1 MTLTAI
7 RSPRI
12 ADELGDLAVRMATLL
27 LGDHTG
33 GSAARILTS
42 LAVNAVPSASGAGV
56 TLVGN
61 RGVKTS
67 VAATSDAVL
76 EADALQYHLNQ
87 GPCLDA
93 YLQAAPV
100 QVDDLALDHR
110 WPAWTKAVR
119 PLNIASLMSI
129 PLMDSGRVLGAIKIY
144 CEMPEAFDERATFL
158 FGELA
163 HTVARLLTPPSLYSD
178 SSSRAGGLARV
189 CRIRVEPSYHAT
201 WPESECRPGRCTRCR
216 RTCEK
221 R

>member
-12 ADELGDLAVRMATLL
+12 ADELGDLAVRMSTLL
-27 LGDHTG
+27 LDDHTG
-33 GSAARILTS
+33 GSAAQILTS

-100 QVDDLALDHR
+100 QIDDLALDHR
-110 WPAWTKAVR
+110 WPAWTKAER

-129 PLMDSGRVLGAIKIY
+129 RSWTPDGFWERSRSTARCPGPSTNGQHFCSANSPTPL
-144 CEMPEAFDERATFL
+144 
-158 FGELA
+158 
-163 HTVARLLTPPSLYSD
+163 
-178 SSSRAGGLARV
+178 RV
-189 CRIRVEPSYHAT
+189 C
-201 WPESECRPGRCTRCR
+201 
-216 RTCEK
+216 
-221 R
+221 

>member
-1 MTLTAI
+1 MTLTAV
-7 RSPRI
+7 RPPRI
-12 ADELGDLAVRMATLL
+12 ADELGDLAVRMSAVLL
-27 LGDHTG
+27 DDHTG

-42 LAVNAVPSASGAGV
+42 LAVSAVPSANGAGV

-61 RGVKTS
+61 RGAKTS
-67 VAATSDAVL
+67 VAATSDIVL

-110 WPAWTKAVR
+110 WSAWSKAVR

-129 PLMDSGRVLGAIKIY
+129 PLMDSGRILGAIKVY
-144 CEMPEAFDERATFL
+144 CEMPGACDDRATFL

-163 HTVARLLTPPSLYSD
+163 HTVARLLTPPSPYSD
-178 SSSRAGGLARV
+178 
-189 CRIRVEPSYHAT
+189 
-201 WPESECRPGRCTRCR
+201 
-216 RTCEK
+216 
-221 R
+221 